1 MAALKYWVWLTT
13 LPGLGERA
21 KLQLLAHFGS
31 PEEIYFAPEGELLL
45 AEGITKLQ
53 AALLADKS
61 LDRAEKVLED
71 CARDGQFLL
80 TMDDAGYPARL
91 RNIYDPPLLLYG
103 KGSLPLFDDEVA
115 VTVVGTR
122 DCTPYGVRAASQLGY
137 ELARQGAL
145 LVSGMAKGID
155 GEALKGA
162 LRAGGFTAAV
172 LGGGADVV
180 YPAANRRLY
189 EDIAATGVILSE
201 YPPGTEPRGDHFPVR
216 NRLLSALSLATV
228 VVEAP
233 EKSGALITAATAL
246 EQGREVFAV
255 PGPFDAPKSRGCNT
269 LIRECVCFF
278 FDAWDVLSF
287 YESRFPHK
295 LRSLR
300 ATIPPLPKGLFAPK
314 LENSAEELE
323 RLVYE
328 KAHRLYGD
336 ELPKIVQDRIDLELP
351 GIIQRFR
358 EECPDVDVDI
368 RMADHVD
375 VPYELLA
382 QGKMDAILV
391 SPQDEGQYEW
401 VHLADDPMF
410 AVLPKD
416 FDTQGMTA
424 FPLAAFEARDFIMPS
439 QGFDKDIMRIFNR
452 IGVKPHILPTWV
464 DDPTVISM
472 VSHGL
477 GVSMMT
483 ELTVRGRTDGV
494 KLLPVEP
501 ASSREL
507 GLAVRLFYASSDF
520 FCHFIDCT
528 KRVVAEMQP

>member
-1 MAALKYWVWLTT
+1 MESKKLEALLMAVDLGSFTKAAEVLGYTQSGLTHMMNSLEKEVGFT
-13 LPGLGERA
+13 LLERGRSGVRLTEEGER
-21 KLQLLAHFGS
+21 
-31 PEEIYFAPEGELLL
+31 IAPAVREF
-45 AEGITKLQ
+45 LQ
-53 AALLADKS
+53 AN
-61 LDRAEKVLED
+61 
-71 CARDGQFLL
+71 
-80 TMDDAGYPARL
+80 ARL
-91 RNIYDPPLLLYG
+91 DSVI
-103 KGSLPLFDDEVA
+103 EQVA
-115 VTVVGTR
+115 SSRTEIIRVSA
-122 DCTPYGVRAASQLGY
+122 YAS
-137 ELARQGAL
+137 
-145 LVSGMAKGID
+145 
-155 GEALKGA
+155 
-162 LRAGGFTAAV
+162 
-172 LGGGADVV
+172 
-180 YPAANRRLY
+180 
-189 EDIAATGVILSE
+189 IAM
-201 YPPGTEPRGDHFPVR
+201 H
-216 NRLLSALSLATV
+216 
-228 VVEAP
+228 
-233 EKSGALITAATAL
+233 
-246 EQGREVFAV
+246 
-255 PGPFDAPKSRGCNT
+255 
-269 LIRECVCFF
+269 
-278 FDAWDVLSF
+278 W
-287 YESRFPHK
+287 
-295 LRSLR
+295 
-300 ATIPPLPKGLFAPK
+300 
-314 LENSAEELE
+314 
-323 RLVYE
+323 
-328 KAHRLYGD
+328 
-336 ELPKIVQDRIDLELP
+336 LP

-424 FPLAAFEARDFIMPS
+424 FPLAAFKARDFIMPS

-507 GLAVRLFYASSDF
+507 GLAVRSLDAASDGLR
-520 FCHFIDCT
+520 HFIDCT

>member
-1 MAALKYWVWLTT
+1 MESKKLEALLMAVDLGSFTKAAEVLGYTQSGLTHMMNSLEKEVGFT
-13 LPGLGERA
+13 LLERGRSGVRLTEEGER
-21 KLQLLAHFGS
+21 
-31 PEEIYFAPEGELLL
+31 IAPAVREF
-45 AEGITKLQ
+45 LQ
-53 AALLADKS
+53 AN
-61 LDRAEKVLED
+61 
-71 CARDGQFLL
+71 
-80 TMDDAGYPARL
+80 ARL
-91 RNIYDPPLLLYG
+91 DSVI
-103 KGSLPLFDDEVA
+103 EQVA
-115 VTVVGTR
+115 SSRTEIIRVSA
-122 DCTPYGVRAASQLGY
+122 YAS
-137 ELARQGAL
+137 
-145 LVSGMAKGID
+145 
-155 GEALKGA
+155 
-162 LRAGGFTAAV
+162 
-172 LGGGADVV
+172 
-180 YPAANRRLY
+180 
-189 EDIAATGVILSE
+189 IAM
-201 YPPGTEPRGDHFPVR
+201 H
-216 NRLLSALSLATV
+216 
-228 VVEAP
+228 
-233 EKSGALITAATAL
+233 
-246 EQGREVFAV
+246 
-255 PGPFDAPKSRGCNT
+255 
-269 LIRECVCFF
+269 
-278 FDAWDVLSF
+278 W
-287 YESRFPHK
+287 
-295 LRSLR
+295 
-300 ATIPPLPKGLFAPK
+300 
-314 LENSAEELE
+314 
-323 RLVYE
+323 
-328 KAHRLYGD
+328 
-336 ELPKIVQDRIDLELP
+336 LP

-410 AVLPKD
+410 AVLPCD

-507 GLAVRLFYASSDF
+507 GLAVRSLDAASDGLR
-520 FCHFIDCT
+520 HFIDCT
-528 KRVVAEMQP
+528 KRVVAEMRP

>member
-1 MAALKYWVWLTT
+1 MESKKLEALLMAVDLGSFTKAAEVMGYTQSGLTHMMNSLEREVGFT
-13 LPGLGERA
+13 LLERGRGGVRLTKDGERV
-21 KLQLLAHFGS
+21 
-31 PEEIYFAPEGELLL
+31 APAIREF
-45 AEGITKLQ
+45 LQ
-53 AALLADKS
+53 AN
-61 LDRAEKVLED
+61 
-71 CARDGQFLL
+71 
-80 TMDDAGYPARL
+80 ARL
-91 RNIYDPPLLLYG
+91 DSTIAQVASSRSEVIRV
-103 KGSLPLFDDEVA
+103 SAFASMAMHWLP
-115 VTVVGTR
+115 
-122 DCTPYGVRAASQLGY
+122 S
-137 ELARQGAL
+137 
-145 LVSGMAKGID
+145 I
-155 GEALKGA
+155 
-162 LRAGGFTAAV
+162 
-172 LGGGADVV
+172 
-180 YPAANRRLY
+180 
-189 EDIAATGVILSE
+189 
-201 YPPGTEPRGDHFPVR
+201 
-216 NRLLSALSLATV
+216 
-228 VVEAP
+228 
-233 EKSGALITAATAL
+233 
-246 EQGREVFAV
+246 
-255 PGPFDAPKSRGCNT
+255 
-269 LIRECVCFF
+269 IR
-278 FDAWDVLSF
+278 
-287 YESRFPHK
+287 
-295 LRSLR
+295 
-300 ATIPPLPKGLFAPK
+300 
-314 LENSAEELE
+314 
-323 RLVYE
+323 
-328 KAHRLYGD
+328 
-336 ELPKIVQDRIDLELP
+336 
-351 GIIQRFR
+351 RFR
-358 EECPDVDVDI
+358 EERPDVDVDI

-507 GLAVRLFYASSDF
+507 GLAVRSLDAASDGLR
-520 FCHFIDCT
+520 HFIDCT

>member
-1 MAALKYWVWLTT
+1 MESKKLEALLMAVDLGSFTKAAEVLGYTQSGLTHMLNSLEKEVGFT
-13 LPGLGERA
+13 LLERGRSGVRLTEEGER
-21 KLQLLAHFGS
+21 
-31 PEEIYFAPEGELLL
+31 IAPAVREF
-45 AEGITKLQ
+45 LQ
-53 AALLADKS
+53 AN
-61 LDRAEKVLED
+61 
-71 CARDGQFLL
+71 
-80 TMDDAGYPARL
+80 ARL
-91 RNIYDPPLLLYG
+91 DSVI
-103 KGSLPLFDDEVA
+103 EQVA
-115 VTVVGTR
+115 SSRTEIIRVSA
-122 DCTPYGVRAASQLGY
+122 YAS
-137 ELARQGAL
+137 
-145 LVSGMAKGID
+145 
-155 GEALKGA
+155 
-162 LRAGGFTAAV
+162 
-172 LGGGADVV
+172 
-180 YPAANRRLY
+180 
-189 EDIAATGVILSE
+189 IAM
-201 YPPGTEPRGDHFPVR
+201 H
-216 NRLLSALSLATV
+216 
-228 VVEAP
+228 
-233 EKSGALITAATAL
+233 
-246 EQGREVFAV
+246 
-255 PGPFDAPKSRGCNT
+255 
-269 LIRECVCFF
+269 
-278 FDAWDVLSF
+278 W
-287 YESRFPHK
+287 
-295 LRSLR
+295 
-300 ATIPPLPKGLFAPK
+300 
-314 LENSAEELE
+314 
-323 RLVYE
+323 
-328 KAHRLYGD
+328 
-336 ELPKIVQDRIDLELP
+336 LP

-410 AVLPKD
+410 AVLPRD

-507 GLAVRLFYASSDF
+507 GLAVRSLDAASDGLR
-520 FCHFIDCT
+520 HFIDCT

>member
-1 MAALKYWVWLTT
+1 MESKKLEALLMAVDLGSFTKAAEVLGYTQSGLTHMMNSLEKEVGFT
-13 LPGLGERA
+13 LLERGRSGVRLTEEGER
-21 KLQLLAHFGS
+21 
-31 PEEIYFAPEGELLL
+31 IAPAVREF
-45 AEGITKLQ
+45 LQ
-53 AALLADKS
+53 AN
-61 LDRAEKVLED
+61 
-71 CARDGQFLL
+71 
-80 TMDDAGYPARL
+80 ARL
-91 RNIYDPPLLLYG
+91 DSVI
-103 KGSLPLFDDEVA
+103 EQVA
-115 VTVVGTR
+115 SSRTEIIRVSA
-122 DCTPYGVRAASQLGY
+122 YAS
-137 ELARQGAL
+137 
-145 LVSGMAKGID
+145 
-155 GEALKGA
+155 
-162 LRAGGFTAAV
+162 
-172 LGGGADVV
+172 
-180 YPAANRRLY
+180 
-189 EDIAATGVILSE
+189 IAM
-201 YPPGTEPRGDHFPVR
+201 H
-216 NRLLSALSLATV
+216 
-228 VVEAP
+228 
-233 EKSGALITAATAL
+233 
-246 EQGREVFAV
+246 
-255 PGPFDAPKSRGCNT
+255 
-269 LIRECVCFF
+269 
-278 FDAWDVLSF
+278 W
-287 YESRFPHK
+287 
-295 LRSLR
+295 
-300 ATIPPLPKGLFAPK
+300 
-314 LENSAEELE
+314 
-323 RLVYE
+323 
-328 KAHRLYGD
+328 
-336 ELPKIVQDRIDLELP
+336 LP

-410 AVLPKD
+410 AVLPRA

-507 GLAVRLFYASSDF
+507 GLAVRSLDAASDGLR
-520 FCHFIDCT
+520 HFIDCT

>member
-1 MAALKYWVWLTT
+1 MESKKLEALLMAVDLGSFTKAAEVLGYTQSGLTHMMNSLEQEVGFT
-13 LPGLGERA
+13 LLERGRSGVR
-21 KLQLLAHFGS
+21 LT
-31 PEEIYFAPEGELLL
+31 EEGARIAPAVREF
-45 AEGITKLQ
+45 LQ
-53 AALLADKS
+53 AN
-61 LDRAEKVLED
+61 
-71 CARDGQFLL
+71 
-80 TMDDAGYPARL
+80 ARL
-91 RNIYDPPLLLYG
+91 DSVI
-103 KGSLPLFDDEVA
+103 KQVA
-115 VTVVGTR
+115 SSRTEIIRVSA
-122 DCTPYGVRAASQLGY
+122 YAS
-137 ELARQGAL
+137 
-145 LVSGMAKGID
+145 
-155 GEALKGA
+155 
-162 LRAGGFTAAV
+162 
-172 LGGGADVV
+172 
-180 YPAANRRLY
+180 
-189 EDIAATGVILSE
+189 IAM
-201 YPPGTEPRGDHFPVR
+201 H
-216 NRLLSALSLATV
+216 
-228 VVEAP
+228 
-233 EKSGALITAATAL
+233 
-246 EQGREVFAV
+246 
-255 PGPFDAPKSRGCNT
+255 
-269 LIRECVCFF
+269 
-278 FDAWDVLSF
+278 W
-287 YESRFPHK
+287 
-295 LRSLR
+295 
-300 ATIPPLPKGLFAPK
+300 
-314 LENSAEELE
+314 
-323 RLVYE
+323 
-328 KAHRLYGD
+328 
-336 ELPKIVQDRIDLELP
+336 LP

-507 GLAVRLFYASSDF
+507 GLAVRSLDAASDGLR
-520 FCHFIDCT
+520 HFIDCT

>member
-1 MAALKYWVWLTT
+1 MESKKLEALLMAVDLGSFTKAAEVLGYTQSGLTHMMNSLEKEVGFT
-13 LPGLGERA
+13 LLERGRSGVRLTEEGER
-21 KLQLLAHFGS
+21 
-31 PEEIYFAPEGELLL
+31 IAPAVREF
-45 AEGITKLQ
+45 LQ
-53 AALLADKS
+53 AN
-61 LDRAEKVLED
+61 
-71 CARDGQFLL
+71 
-80 TMDDAGYPARL
+80 ARL
-91 RNIYDPPLLLYG
+91 DSVI
-103 KGSLPLFDDEVA
+103 EQVA
-115 VTVVGTR
+115 SSRTEIIRVSA
-122 DCTPYGVRAASQLGY
+122 YAS
-137 ELARQGAL
+137 
-145 LVSGMAKGID
+145 
-155 GEALKGA
+155 
-162 LRAGGFTAAV
+162 
-172 LGGGADVV
+172 
-180 YPAANRRLY
+180 
-189 EDIAATGVILSE
+189 IAM
-201 YPPGTEPRGDHFPVR
+201 H
-216 NRLLSALSLATV
+216 
-228 VVEAP
+228 
-233 EKSGALITAATAL
+233 
-246 EQGREVFAV
+246 
-255 PGPFDAPKSRGCNT
+255 
-269 LIRECVCFF
+269 
-278 FDAWDVLSF
+278 W
-287 YESRFPHK
+287 
-295 LRSLR
+295 
-300 ATIPPLPKGLFAPK
+300 
-314 LENSAEELE
+314 
-323 RLVYE
+323 
-328 KAHRLYGD
+328 
-336 ELPKIVQDRIDLELP
+336 LP

-439 QGFDKDIMRIFNR
+439 QGVDKDIMRIFNR

-507 GLAVRLFYASSDF
+507 GLAVRSLDAASDGLR
-520 FCHFIDCT
+520 HFIDCT

>member
-1 MAALKYWVWLTT
+1 MESKKLEALLMAVDLGSFTKAAEVLGYTQSGLTHMMNSLEKEVGFT
-13 LPGLGERA
+13 LLERGRSGVRLTEEGER
-21 KLQLLAHFGS
+21 
-31 PEEIYFAPEGELLL
+31 IAPAVREF
-45 AEGITKLQ
+45 LQ
-53 AALLADKS
+53 AN
-61 LDRAEKVLED
+61 
-71 CARDGQFLL
+71 
-80 TMDDAGYPARL
+80 ARL
-91 RNIYDPPLLLYG
+91 DSVI
-103 KGSLPLFDDEVA
+103 EQVA
-115 VTVVGTR
+115 SSRTEIIRVSA
-122 DCTPYGVRAASQLGY
+122 YAS
-137 ELARQGAL
+137 
-145 LVSGMAKGID
+145 
-155 GEALKGA
+155 
-162 LRAGGFTAAV
+162 
-172 LGGGADVV
+172 
-180 YPAANRRLY
+180 
-189 EDIAATGVILSE
+189 IAM
-201 YPPGTEPRGDHFPVR
+201 H
-216 NRLLSALSLATV
+216 
-228 VVEAP
+228 
-233 EKSGALITAATAL
+233 
-246 EQGREVFAV
+246 
-255 PGPFDAPKSRGCNT
+255 
-269 LIRECVCFF
+269 
-278 FDAWDVLSF
+278 W
-287 YESRFPHK
+287 
-295 LRSLR
+295 
-300 ATIPPLPKGLFAPK
+300 
-314 LENSAEELE
+314 
-323 RLVYE
+323 
-328 KAHRLYGD
+328 
-336 ELPKIVQDRIDLELP
+336 LP

-501 ASSREL
+501 ASSREV
-507 GLAVRLFYASSDF
+507 GLAVRSLDAASDGLR
-520 FCHFIDCT
+520 HFIDCT

>member
-1 MAALKYWVWLTT
+1 MESKKLEALLMAVDLGSFTKAAEVLGYTQSGLTHMMNSLEKEVGFTLLERGRSGVRLKE
-13 LPGLGERA
+13 GER
-21 KLQLLAHFGS
+21 
-31 PEEIYFAPEGELLL
+31 IAPAVREF
-45 AEGITKLQ
+45 LQ
-53 AALLADKS
+53 AN
-61 LDRAEKVLED
+61 
-71 CARDGQFLL
+71 
-80 TMDDAGYPARL
+80 ARL
-91 RNIYDPPLLLYG
+91 DSVI
-103 KGSLPLFDDEVA
+103 EQVA
-115 VTVVGTR
+115 SSRTEIIRVSA
-122 DCTPYGVRAASQLGY
+122 YAS
-137 ELARQGAL
+137 
-145 LVSGMAKGID
+145 
-155 GEALKGA
+155 
-162 LRAGGFTAAV
+162 
-172 LGGGADVV
+172 
-180 YPAANRRLY
+180 
-189 EDIAATGVILSE
+189 IAM
-201 YPPGTEPRGDHFPVR
+201 H
-216 NRLLSALSLATV
+216 
-228 VVEAP
+228 
-233 EKSGALITAATAL
+233 
-246 EQGREVFAV
+246 
-255 PGPFDAPKSRGCNT
+255 
-269 LIRECVCFF
+269 
-278 FDAWDVLSF
+278 W
-287 YESRFPHK
+287 
-295 LRSLR
+295 
-300 ATIPPLPKGLFAPK
+300 
-314 LENSAEELE
+314 
-323 RLVYE
+323 
-328 KAHRLYGD
+328 
-336 ELPKIVQDRIDLELP
+336 LP

-507 GLAVRLFYASSDF
+507 GLAVRSLDAASDGLR
-520 FCHFIDCT
+520 HFIDCT

>member
-1 MAALKYWVWLTT
+1 MESKKLEALLMAVDLGSFTKAAEVLGYTQSGLTHMMNSLEKEVGFT
-13 LPGLGERA
+13 LLERGRSGVRLTEEGER
-21 KLQLLAHFGS
+21 
-31 PEEIYFAPEGELLL
+31 IAPAVREF
-45 AEGITKLQ
+45 LQ
-53 AALLADKS
+53 AN
-61 LDRAEKVLED
+61 
-71 CARDGQFLL
+71 
-80 TMDDAGYPARL
+80 ARL
-91 RNIYDPPLLLYG
+91 DSVI
-103 KGSLPLFDDEVA
+103 EQVA
-115 VTVVGTR
+115 SSRTEIIRVSA
-122 DCTPYGVRAASQLGY
+122 YAS
-137 ELARQGAL
+137 
-145 LVSGMAKGID
+145 
-155 GEALKGA
+155 
-162 LRAGGFTAAV
+162 
-172 LGGGADVV
+172 
-180 YPAANRRLY
+180 
-189 EDIAATGVILSE
+189 IAM
-201 YPPGTEPRGDHFPVR
+201 H
-216 NRLLSALSLATV
+216 
-228 VVEAP
+228 
-233 EKSGALITAATAL
+233 
-246 EQGREVFAV
+246 
-255 PGPFDAPKSRGCNT
+255 
-269 LIRECVCFF
+269 
-278 FDAWDVLSF
+278 W
-287 YESRFPHK
+287 
-295 LRSLR
+295 
-300 ATIPPLPKGLFAPK
+300 
-314 LENSAEELE
+314 
-323 RLVYE
+323 
-328 KAHRLYGD
+328 
-336 ELPKIVQDRIDLELP
+336 LP

-391 SPQDEGQYEW
+391 SPQDEGQSEW

-507 GLAVRLFYASSDF
+507 GLAVRSLDAASDGLR
-520 FCHFIDCT
+520 HFIDCT

>member
-1 MAALKYWVWLTT
+1 MAVDLGSFTKAAEVLGYTQSGLTHMMNSLEKEVGFT
-13 LPGLGERA
+13 LLERGRSGVRLTGEGER
-21 KLQLLAHFGS
+21 
-31 PEEIYFAPEGELLL
+31 IAPAVREF
-45 AEGITKLQ
+45 LQ
-53 AALLADKS
+53 AN
-61 LDRAEKVLED
+61 
-71 CARDGQFLL
+71 
-80 TMDDAGYPARL
+80 ARL
-91 RNIYDPPLLLYG
+91 DSVI
-103 KGSLPLFDDEVA
+103 EQVA
-115 VTVVGTR
+115 SSRTEIIRVSA
-122 DCTPYGVRAASQLGY
+122 YAS
-137 ELARQGAL
+137 
-145 LVSGMAKGID
+145 
-155 GEALKGA
+155 
-162 LRAGGFTAAV
+162 
-172 LGGGADVV
+172 
-180 YPAANRRLY
+180 
-189 EDIAATGVILSE
+189 IAM
-201 YPPGTEPRGDHFPVR
+201 H
-216 NRLLSALSLATV
+216 
-228 VVEAP
+228 
-233 EKSGALITAATAL
+233 
-246 EQGREVFAV
+246 
-255 PGPFDAPKSRGCNT
+255 
-269 LIRECVCFF
+269 
-278 FDAWDVLSF
+278 W
-287 YESRFPHK
+287 
-295 LRSLR
+295 
-300 ATIPPLPKGLFAPK
+300 
-314 LENSAEELE
+314 
-323 RLVYE
+323 
-328 KAHRLYGD
+328 
-336 ELPKIVQDRIDLELP
+336 LP

-410 AVLPKD
+410 AVLPRD

-507 GLAVRLFYASSDF
+507 GLAVRSLDAASDGLR
-520 FCHFIDCT
+520 HFIDCT

>member
-1 MAALKYWVWLTT
+1 MESKKLEALLMAVDLGSFTKAAEVLGYTQSGLTHMMNSLEKEVGFT
-13 LPGLGERA
+13 LLERGRSGVRLTEEGER
-21 KLQLLAHFGS
+21 
-31 PEEIYFAPEGELLL
+31 IAPAVREF
-45 AEGITKLQ
+45 LQ
-53 AALLADKS
+53 AN
-61 LDRAEKVLED
+61 
-71 CARDGQFLL
+71 
-80 TMDDAGYPARL
+80 ARL
-91 RNIYDPPLLLYG
+91 DSVI
-103 KGSLPLFDDEVA
+103 EQVA
-115 VTVVGTR
+115 SSRTEIIRVSA
-122 DCTPYGVRAASQLGY
+122 YAS
-137 ELARQGAL
+137 
-145 LVSGMAKGID
+145 
-155 GEALKGA
+155 
-162 LRAGGFTAAV
+162 
-172 LGGGADVV
+172 
-180 YPAANRRLY
+180 
-189 EDIAATGVILSE
+189 IAM
-201 YPPGTEPRGDHFPVR
+201 H
-216 NRLLSALSLATV
+216 
-228 VVEAP
+228 
-233 EKSGALITAATAL
+233 
-246 EQGREVFAV
+246 
-255 PGPFDAPKSRGCNT
+255 
-269 LIRECVCFF
+269 
-278 FDAWDVLSF
+278 W
-287 YESRFPHK
+287 
-295 LRSLR
+295 
-300 ATIPPLPKGLFAPK
+300 
-314 LENSAEELE
+314 
-323 RLVYE
+323 
-328 KAHRLYGD
+328 
-336 ELPKIVQDRIDLELP
+336 LP

-358 EECPDVDVDI
+358 EECPDVDVDS

-507 GLAVRLFYASSDF
+507 GLAVRSLDAASDGLR
-520 FCHFIDCT
+520 HFIDCT

>member
-1 MAALKYWVWLTT
+1 MESKKLEALLMAVDLGSFTKAAEVLGYTQSGLTHMMNSLEKEVGFT
-13 LPGLGERA
+13 LLERGRSGVRLTEEGER
-21 KLQLLAHFGS
+21 
-31 PEEIYFAPEGELLL
+31 IAPAVREF
-45 AEGITKLQ
+45 LQ
-53 AALLADKS
+53 AN
-61 LDRAEKVLED
+61 
-71 CARDGQFLL
+71 
-80 TMDDAGYPARL
+80 ARL
-91 RNIYDPPLLLYG
+91 DSVIEQVASSRTEIIRVSAYASIAMHWLL
-103 KGSLPLFDDEVA
+103 
-115 VTVVGTR
+115 
-122 DCTPYGVRAASQLGY
+122 
-137 ELARQGAL
+137 
-145 LVSGMAKGID
+145 
-155 GEALKGA
+155 
-162 LRAGGFTAAV
+162 
-172 LGGGADVV
+172 
-180 YPAANRRLY
+180 
-189 EDIAATGVILSE
+189 
-201 YPPGTEPRGDHFPVR
+201 
-216 NRLLSALSLATV
+216 
-228 VVEAP
+228 
-233 EKSGALITAATAL
+233 
-246 EQGREVFAV
+246 
-255 PGPFDAPKSRGCNT
+255 
-269 LIRECVCFF
+269 
-278 FDAWDVLSF
+278 
-287 YESRFPHK
+287 
-295 LRSLR
+295 
-300 ATIPPLPKGLFAPK
+300 
-314 LENSAEELE
+314 
-323 RLVYE
+323 
-328 KAHRLYGD
+328 
-336 ELPKIVQDRIDLELP
+336 

-410 AVLPKD
+410 AVLPRD

-507 GLAVRLFYASSDF
+507 GLAVRSLDAASDGLR
-520 FCHFIDCT
+520 HFIDCT

>member
-1 MAALKYWVWLTT
+1 MAVDLGSFTKAAEVLGYTQSGLTHMMNSLEKEVGFT
-13 LPGLGERA
+13 LLERGRSGVRLTEEGER
-21 KLQLLAHFGS
+21 
-31 PEEIYFAPEGELLL
+31 IAPAVREF
-45 AEGITKLQ
+45 LQ
-53 AALLADKS
+53 AN
-61 LDRAEKVLED
+61 
-71 CARDGQFLL
+71 
-80 TMDDAGYPARL
+80 ARL
-91 RNIYDPPLLLYG
+91 DSVI
-103 KGSLPLFDDEVA
+103 EQVA
-115 VTVVGTR
+115 SSRTEIIRVSA
-122 DCTPYGVRAASQLGY
+122 YAS
-137 ELARQGAL
+137 
-145 LVSGMAKGID
+145 
-155 GEALKGA
+155 
-162 LRAGGFTAAV
+162 
-172 LGGGADVV
+172 
-180 YPAANRRLY
+180 
-189 EDIAATGVILSE
+189 IAM
-201 YPPGTEPRGDHFPVR
+201 H
-216 NRLLSALSLATV
+216 
-228 VVEAP
+228 
-233 EKSGALITAATAL
+233 
-246 EQGREVFAV
+246 
-255 PGPFDAPKSRGCNT
+255 
-269 LIRECVCFF
+269 
-278 FDAWDVLSF
+278 W
-287 YESRFPHK
+287 
-295 LRSLR
+295 
-300 ATIPPLPKGLFAPK
+300 
-314 LENSAEELE
+314 
-323 RLVYE
+323 
-328 KAHRLYGD
+328 
-336 ELPKIVQDRIDLELP
+336 LP

-507 GLAVRLFYASSDF
+507 GLAVRSLDAASDGLR
-520 FCHFIDCT
+520 HFIDCT
-528 KRVVAEMQP
+528 KRVVAEM

>member
-1 MAALKYWVWLTT
+1 MESKKLEALLMAVDLGSFTKAAEVLGYTQSGLTHMMNSLEKEVGFT
-13 LPGLGERA
+13 LLERGRSGVRLTEEGER
-21 KLQLLAHFGS
+21 
-31 PEEIYFAPEGELLL
+31 IAPAVREF
-45 AEGITKLQ
+45 LQ
-53 AALLADKS
+53 AN
-61 LDRAEKVLED
+61 
-71 CARDGQFLL
+71 
-80 TMDDAGYPARL
+80 ARL
-91 RNIYDPPLLLYG
+91 DSVI
-103 KGSLPLFDDEVA
+103 EQVA
-115 VTVVGTR
+115 SSRTEIIRVSA
-122 DCTPYGVRAASQLGY
+122 YAS
-137 ELARQGAL
+137 
-145 LVSGMAKGID
+145 
-155 GEALKGA
+155 
-162 LRAGGFTAAV
+162 
-172 LGGGADVV
+172 
-180 YPAANRRLY
+180 
-189 EDIAATGVILSE
+189 IAM
-201 YPPGTEPRGDHFPVR
+201 H
-216 NRLLSALSLATV
+216 
-228 VVEAP
+228 
-233 EKSGALITAATAL
+233 
-246 EQGREVFAV
+246 
-255 PGPFDAPKSRGCNT
+255 
-269 LIRECVCFF
+269 
-278 FDAWDVLSF
+278 W
-287 YESRFPHK
+287 
-295 LRSLR
+295 
-300 ATIPPLPKGLFAPK
+300 
-314 LENSAEELE
+314 
-323 RLVYE
+323 
-328 KAHRLYGD
+328 
-336 ELPKIVQDRIDLELP
+336 LP

-375 VPYELLA
+375 IPYELLT

-507 GLAVRLFYASSDF
+507 GLAVRSLDAASDGLR
-520 FCHFIDCT
+520 HFIDCT

>member
-1 MAALKYWVWLTT
+1 MESKKLEALLMAVDLGSFTKAAEVLGYTQSGLTHMMNSLEKEVGFT
-13 LPGLGERA
+13 LLERGRSGVRLTEEGER
-21 KLQLLAHFGS
+21 
-31 PEEIYFAPEGELLL
+31 IAPAVREF
-45 AEGITKLQ
+45 LQ
-53 AALLADKS
+53 AN
-61 LDRAEKVLED
+61 
-71 CARDGQFLL
+71 
-80 TMDDAGYPARL
+80 ARL
-91 RNIYDPPLLLYG
+91 DSVI
-103 KGSLPLFDDEVA
+103 EQVA
-115 VTVVGTR
+115 SSRTEIIRVSA
-122 DCTPYGVRAASQLGY
+122 YAS
-137 ELARQGAL
+137 
-145 LVSGMAKGID
+145 
-155 GEALKGA
+155 
-162 LRAGGFTAAV
+162 
-172 LGGGADVV
+172 
-180 YPAANRRLY
+180 
-189 EDIAATGVILSE
+189 IAM
-201 YPPGTEPRGDHFPVR
+201 H
-216 NRLLSALSLATV
+216 
-228 VVEAP
+228 
-233 EKSGALITAATAL
+233 
-246 EQGREVFAV
+246 
-255 PGPFDAPKSRGCNT
+255 
-269 LIRECVCFF
+269 
-278 FDAWDVLSF
+278 W
-287 YESRFPHK
+287 
-295 LRSLR
+295 
-300 ATIPPLPKGLFAPK
+300 
-314 LENSAEELE
+314 
-323 RLVYE
+323 
-328 KAHRLYGD
+328 
-336 ELPKIVQDRIDLELP
+336 LP

-410 AVLPKD
+410 AVLPRD

-472 VSHGL
+472 GSHGL

-507 GLAVRLFYASSDF
+507 GLAVRSLDAASDGLR
-520 FCHFIDCT
+520 HFIDCT

>member
-1 MAALKYWVWLTT
+1 MESKKLEALLMAVDLGSFTKAAEVLGYTQSGLTHMMNSLEKEVGFT
-13 LPGLGERA
+13 LLERGRSGVRLTEEGER
-21 KLQLLAHFGS
+21 
-31 PEEIYFAPEGELLL
+31 IAPAVREF
-45 AEGITKLQ
+45 LQ
-53 AALLADKS
+53 AN
-61 LDRAEKVLED
+61 
-71 CARDGQFLL
+71 
-80 TMDDAGYPARL
+80 ARL
-91 RNIYDPPLLLYG
+91 DSVI
-103 KGSLPLFDDEVA
+103 EQVA
-115 VTVVGTR
+115 SSRTEIIRVSA
-122 DCTPYGVRAASQLGY
+122 YAS
-137 ELARQGAL
+137 
-145 LVSGMAKGID
+145 
-155 GEALKGA
+155 
-162 LRAGGFTAAV
+162 
-172 LGGGADVV
+172 
-180 YPAANRRLY
+180 
-189 EDIAATGVILSE
+189 IAM
-201 YPPGTEPRGDHFPVR
+201 H
-216 NRLLSALSLATV
+216 
-228 VVEAP
+228 
-233 EKSGALITAATAL
+233 
-246 EQGREVFAV
+246 
-255 PGPFDAPKSRGCNT
+255 
-269 LIRECVCFF
+269 
-278 FDAWDVLSF
+278 W
-287 YESRFPHK
+287 
-295 LRSLR
+295 
-300 ATIPPLPKGLFAPK
+300 
-314 LENSAEELE
+314 
-323 RLVYE
+323 
-328 KAHRLYGD
+328 
-336 ELPKIVQDRIDLELP
+336 LP

-410 AVLPKD
+410 AVLPRD

-507 GLAVRLFYASSDF
+507 GLAVRSRDAASDGLR
-520 FCHFIDCT
+520 HFIDCT

>member
-1 MAALKYWVWLTT
+1 MESKKLEALLMAVDLGSFTKAAEVLGYTQSGLTHMMNSLEKEVGFT
-13 LPGLGERA
+13 LLERGRSGVRLTEEGER
-21 KLQLLAHFGS
+21 
-31 PEEIYFAPEGELLL
+31 IAPAVREF
-45 AEGITKLQ
+45 LQ
-53 AALLADKS
+53 AN
-61 LDRAEKVLED
+61 
-71 CARDGQFLL
+71 
-80 TMDDAGYPARL
+80 ARL
-91 RNIYDPPLLLYG
+91 DSVI
-103 KGSLPLFDDEVA
+103 EQVA
-115 VTVVGTR
+115 SSRTEIIRVSA
-122 DCTPYGVRAASQLGY
+122 YAS
-137 ELARQGAL
+137 
-145 LVSGMAKGID
+145 
-155 GEALKGA
+155 
-162 LRAGGFTAAV
+162 
-172 LGGGADVV
+172 
-180 YPAANRRLY
+180 
-189 EDIAATGVILSE
+189 IAM
-201 YPPGTEPRGDHFPVR
+201 H
-216 NRLLSALSLATV
+216 
-228 VVEAP
+228 
-233 EKSGALITAATAL
+233 
-246 EQGREVFAV
+246 
-255 PGPFDAPKSRGCNT
+255 
-269 LIRECVCFF
+269 
-278 FDAWDVLSF
+278 W
-287 YESRFPHK
+287 
-295 LRSLR
+295 
-300 ATIPPLPKGLFAPK
+300 
-314 LENSAEELE
+314 
-323 RLVYE
+323 
-328 KAHRLYGD
+328 
-336 ELPKIVQDRIDLELP
+336 LP

-416 FDTQGMTA
+416 FDTQGMAA

-507 GLAVRLFYASSDF
+507 GLAVRSLDAASDGLR
-520 FCHFIDCT
+520 HFIDCT

>member
-1 MAALKYWVWLTT
+1 MESKKLEALLMAVDLGSFTKAAEVLGYTQSGLTHMMNSLEKEVGFT
-13 LPGLGERA
+13 LLERGRSGVRLTEEGER
-21 KLQLLAHFGS
+21 
-31 PEEIYFAPEGELLL
+31 IAPAVREF
-45 AEGITKLQ
+45 LQ
-53 AALLADKS
+53 AN
-61 LDRAEKVLED
+61 
-71 CARDGQFLL
+71 
-80 TMDDAGYPARL
+80 ARL
-91 RNIYDPPLLLYG
+91 DSVI
-103 KGSLPLFDDEVA
+103 EQVA
-115 VTVVGTR
+115 SSRTEIIRVSA
-122 DCTPYGVRAASQLGY
+122 YAS
-137 ELARQGAL
+137 
-145 LVSGMAKGID
+145 
-155 GEALKGA
+155 
-162 LRAGGFTAAV
+162 
-172 LGGGADVV
+172 
-180 YPAANRRLY
+180 
-189 EDIAATGVILSE
+189 IAM
-201 YPPGTEPRGDHFPVR
+201 H
-216 NRLLSALSLATV
+216 
-228 VVEAP
+228 
-233 EKSGALITAATAL
+233 
-246 EQGREVFAV
+246 
-255 PGPFDAPKSRGCNT
+255 
-269 LIRECVCFF
+269 
-278 FDAWDVLSF
+278 W
-287 YESRFPHK
+287 
-295 LRSLR
+295 
-300 ATIPPLPKGLFAPK
+300 
-314 LENSAEELE
+314 
-323 RLVYE
+323 
-328 KAHRLYGD
+328 
-336 ELPKIVQDRIDLELP
+336 LP

-375 VPYELLA
+375 IPYELLA

-483 ELTVRGRTDGV
+483 ELTVRGRTGGV

-507 GLAVRLFYASSDF
+507 GLAVRSLDAASDGLR
-520 FCHFIDCT
+520 HFIDCT

>member
-1 MAALKYWVWLTT
+1 MESKKLEALLMAVDLGSFTKAAEVLGYTQSGLTHMMNSLEKEVGFT
-13 LPGLGERA
+13 LLERGRSGVRLTEEGER
-21 KLQLLAHFGS
+21 
-31 PEEIYFAPEGELLL
+31 IAPAVREF
-45 AEGITKLQ
+45 LQ
-53 AALLADKS
+53 AN
-61 LDRAEKVLED
+61 
-71 CARDGQFLL
+71 
-80 TMDDAGYPARL
+80 ARL
-91 RNIYDPPLLLYG
+91 DSVI
-103 KGSLPLFDDEVA
+103 EQVA
-115 VTVVGTR
+115 SSRTEIIRVSA
-122 DCTPYGVRAASQLGY
+122 YAS
-137 ELARQGAL
+137 
-145 LVSGMAKGID
+145 
-155 GEALKGA
+155 
-162 LRAGGFTAAV
+162 
-172 LGGGADVV
+172 
-180 YPAANRRLY
+180 
-189 EDIAATGVILSE
+189 IAM
-201 YPPGTEPRGDHFPVR
+201 H
-216 NRLLSALSLATV
+216 
-228 VVEAP
+228 
-233 EKSGALITAATAL
+233 
-246 EQGREVFAV
+246 
-255 PGPFDAPKSRGCNT
+255 
-269 LIRECVCFF
+269 
-278 FDAWDVLSF
+278 W
-287 YESRFPHK
+287 
-295 LRSLR
+295 
-300 ATIPPLPKGLFAPK
+300 
-314 LENSAEELE
+314 
-323 RLVYE
+323 
-328 KAHRLYGD
+328 
-336 ELPKIVQDRIDLELP
+336 LP

-424 FPLAAFEARDFIMPS
+424 FPIAAFEARDFIMPS

-507 GLAVRLFYASSDF
+507 GLAVRSLDAASDGLR
-520 FCHFIDCT
+520 HFIDCT

>member
-1 MAALKYWVWLTT
+1 MESKKLEALLMAVDLGSFTKAAEVLGYTQSGLTHMMNSLEKEVGFT
-13 LPGLGERA
+13 LLERGRSGVRLTEEGER
-21 KLQLLAHFGS
+21 
-31 PEEIYFAPEGELLL
+31 IAPAVREF
-45 AEGITKLQ
+45 LQ
-53 AALLADKS
+53 AN
-61 LDRAEKVLED
+61 
-71 CARDGQFLL
+71 
-80 TMDDAGYPARL
+80 ARL
-91 RNIYDPPLLLYG
+91 DSVI
-103 KGSLPLFDDEVA
+103 EQVA
-115 VTVVGTR
+115 SSRTEIIRVSA
-122 DCTPYGVRAASQLGY
+122 YAS
-137 ELARQGAL
+137 
-145 LVSGMAKGID
+145 
-155 GEALKGA
+155 
-162 LRAGGFTAAV
+162 
-172 LGGGADVV
+172 
-180 YPAANRRLY
+180 
-189 EDIAATGVILSE
+189 IAM
-201 YPPGTEPRGDHFPVR
+201 H
-216 NRLLSALSLATV
+216 
-228 VVEAP
+228 
-233 EKSGALITAATAL
+233 
-246 EQGREVFAV
+246 
-255 PGPFDAPKSRGCNT
+255 
-269 LIRECVCFF
+269 
-278 FDAWDVLSF
+278 W
-287 YESRFPHK
+287 
-295 LRSLR
+295 
-300 ATIPPLPKGLFAPK
+300 
-314 LENSAEELE
+314 
-323 RLVYE
+323 
-328 KAHRLYGD
+328 
-336 ELPKIVQDRIDLELP
+336 LP

-358 EECPDVDVDI
+358 EEYPDVDVDI

-507 GLAVRLFYASSDF
+507 GLAVRSLDAASDGLRR
-520 FCHFIDCT
+520 FIDCT
-528 KRVVAEMQP
+528 ERVVAEMQNGCKSNL

>member
-1 MAALKYWVWLTT
+1 MESKKLEALLMAVDLGSFTKAAEVLGYTQSGLTHMMNSLEKEVGFT
-13 LPGLGERA
+13 LLERGRSGVRLTEEGER
-21 KLQLLAHFGS
+21 
-31 PEEIYFAPEGELLL
+31 IAPAVREF
-45 AEGITKLQ
+45 LQ
-53 AALLADKS
+53 AN
-61 LDRAEKVLED
+61 
-71 CARDGQFLL
+71 
-80 TMDDAGYPARL
+80 ARL
-91 RNIYDPPLLLYG
+91 DSVI
-103 KGSLPLFDDEVA
+103 EQVA
-115 VTVVGTR
+115 SSRTEIIRVSA
-122 DCTPYGVRAASQLGY
+122 YAS
-137 ELARQGAL
+137 
-145 LVSGMAKGID
+145 
-155 GEALKGA
+155 
-162 LRAGGFTAAV
+162 
-172 LGGGADVV
+172 
-180 YPAANRRLY
+180 
-189 EDIAATGVILSE
+189 IAM
-201 YPPGTEPRGDHFPVR
+201 H
-216 NRLLSALSLATV
+216 
-228 VVEAP
+228 
-233 EKSGALITAATAL
+233 
-246 EQGREVFAV
+246 
-255 PGPFDAPKSRGCNT
+255 
-269 LIRECVCFF
+269 
-278 FDAWDVLSF
+278 W
-287 YESRFPHK
+287 
-295 LRSLR
+295 
-300 ATIPPLPKGLFAPK
+300 
-314 LENSAEELE
+314 
-323 RLVYE
+323 
-328 KAHRLYGD
+328 
-336 ELPKIVQDRIDLELP
+336 LP

-507 GLAVRLFYASSDF
+507 GLAVRSLDAASDGLR
-520 FCHFIDCT
+520 HFIDCT
-528 KRVVAEMQP
+528 KRVVVEMQP

>member
-1 MAALKYWVWLTT
+1 MESKKLEALLMAVDLGSFTKAAEVLGYTQSGLTHMMNSLEKEVGFT
-13 LPGLGERA
+13 LLERGRSGVRLTEEGER
-21 KLQLLAHFGS
+21 
-31 PEEIYFAPEGELLL
+31 IAPAVREF
-45 AEGITKLQ
+45 LQ
-53 AALLADKS
+53 AN
-61 LDRAEKVLED
+61 
-71 CARDGQFLL
+71 
-80 TMDDAGYPARL
+80 ARL
-91 RNIYDPPLLLYG
+91 DSVI
-103 KGSLPLFDDEVA
+103 EQVA
-115 VTVVGTR
+115 SSRTEIIRVSA
-122 DCTPYGVRAASQLGY
+122 YASIAMHW
-137 ELARQGAL
+137 LA
-145 LVSGMAKGID
+145 
-155 GEALKGA
+155 
-162 LRAGGFTAAV
+162 
-172 LGGGADVV
+172 
-180 YPAANRRLY
+180 
-189 EDIAATGVILSE
+189 
-201 YPPGTEPRGDHFPVR
+201 
-216 NRLLSALSLATV
+216 
-228 VVEAP
+228 
-233 EKSGALITAATAL
+233 
-246 EQGREVFAV
+246 
-255 PGPFDAPKSRGCNT
+255 
-269 LIRECVCFF
+269 
-278 FDAWDVLSF
+278 
-287 YESRFPHK
+287 
-295 LRSLR
+295 
-300 ATIPPLPKGLFAPK
+300 
-314 LENSAEELE
+314 
-323 RLVYE
+323 
-328 KAHRLYGD
+328 
-336 ELPKIVQDRIDLELP
+336 

-507 GLAVRLFYASSDF
+507 GLAVRSLDAASDGLR
-520 FCHFIDCT
+520 HFIDCT

>member
-1 MAALKYWVWLTT
+1 MESKKLEALLMAVDLGSFTKVAEVLGYTQSGLTHMMNSLEKEVGFT
-13 LPGLGERA
+13 LLERGRSGVRLTEEGER
-21 KLQLLAHFGS
+21 
-31 PEEIYFAPEGELLL
+31 IAPAVREF
-45 AEGITKLQ
+45 LQ
-53 AALLADKS
+53 AN
-61 LDRAEKVLED
+61 
-71 CARDGQFLL
+71 
-80 TMDDAGYPARL
+80 ARL
-91 RNIYDPPLLLYG
+91 DSVI
-103 KGSLPLFDDEVA
+103 EQVA
-115 VTVVGTR
+115 SSRTEIIRVSA
-122 DCTPYGVRAASQLGY
+122 YAS
-137 ELARQGAL
+137 
-145 LVSGMAKGID
+145 
-155 GEALKGA
+155 
-162 LRAGGFTAAV
+162 
-172 LGGGADVV
+172 
-180 YPAANRRLY
+180 
-189 EDIAATGVILSE
+189 IAM
-201 YPPGTEPRGDHFPVR
+201 H
-216 NRLLSALSLATV
+216 
-228 VVEAP
+228 
-233 EKSGALITAATAL
+233 
-246 EQGREVFAV
+246 
-255 PGPFDAPKSRGCNT
+255 
-269 LIRECVCFF
+269 
-278 FDAWDVLSF
+278 W
-287 YESRFPHK
+287 
-295 LRSLR
+295 
-300 ATIPPLPKGLFAPK
+300 
-314 LENSAEELE
+314 
-323 RLVYE
+323 
-328 KAHRLYGD
+328 
-336 ELPKIVQDRIDLELP
+336 LP

-410 AVLPKD
+410 AVLPRD

-507 GLAVRLFYASSDF
+507 GLAVRSLDAASDGLR
-520 FCHFIDCT
+520 HFIDCT